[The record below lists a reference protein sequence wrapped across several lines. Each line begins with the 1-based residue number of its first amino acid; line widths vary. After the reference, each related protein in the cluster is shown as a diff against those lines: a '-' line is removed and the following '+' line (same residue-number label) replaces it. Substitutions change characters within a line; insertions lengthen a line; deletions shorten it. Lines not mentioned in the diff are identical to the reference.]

1 MDDLAPAASAATL
14 AAVPAQAPPPA
25 GERLPLRPEAD
36 AAEGTLLDAPA
47 VAAALERV
55 ETLMRE
61 LAGGGTDDPA
71 GAVAAEHLATGGGR
85 LRARLALAAAV
96 ALGGDADEAV
106 GWAAACELLHNA
118 TLVHDD
124 LLDGDRT
131 RRGRPAAW
139 ARHGAAQALV
149 AGDLLLVLPW
159 LALHWTEAG
168 PLRRWEAARA
178 LAWCASDVA
187 RCQAAE
193 LALRGSVDVTWDAW
207 RRIAAG
213 KTGTLFRL
221 PVLGAAVLCGR
232 PAAEAERLSAPFE
245 ALGVWFQVRNDLA
258 DLHGKS
264 GSPPGEDLRE
274 GKPTV
279 LTVEHLALHPGDAEW
294 IGGLLRLP
302 RDATPADEVRRA
314 VDAFRGG
321 ARAAARARRDAE
333 RTAVLAAP
341 ALRAE
346 PGLLRLAEETIA
358 SLG

>member
-1 MDDLAPAASAATL
+1 MDDLAPAASAAPF
-14 AAVPAQAPPPA
+14 ASVPALALPPA
-25 GERLPLRPEAD
+25 GARLPLRPGAED
-36 AAEGTLLDAPA
+36 AGGPLLDSPA
-47 VAAALERV
+47 VAAALARV
-55 ETLMRE
+55 EDLMRE
-61 LAGGGTDDPA
+61 LAGGGPDDPA
-71 GAVAAEHLATGGGR
+71 GAVAAEHLEAGGGR
-85 LRARLALAAAV
+85 LRARLALAATV
-96 ALGGDADEAV
+96 ALGGDAEEAV

-149 AGDLLLVLPW
+149 AGDLLLMLPW
-159 LALHWTEAG
+159 LALHWTETG

-193 LALRGSVDVTWDAW
+193 LALRGSADVSWDAW

-232 PAAEAERLSAPFE
+232 PAGEAERLSAPFE
-245 ALGVWFQVRNDLA
+245 ALGVWFQLRDDLL
-258 DLHGKS
+258 DLEGTR
-264 GSPPGEDLRE
+264 GNPPGEDLRE
-274 GKPTV
+274 GKPTA
-279 LTVEHLALHPGDAEW
+279 LTVEHLALHPGDGAW
-294 IGGLLRLP
+294 IARLLRLP
-302 RDATPADEVRRA
+302 RGATPADEVRRA
-314 VDAFRGG
+314 VAAFRGG
-321 ARAAARARRDAE
+321 ARAAACERMEVERR
-333 RTAVLAAP
+333 AVLDAP

-346 PGLLRLAEETIA
+346 AGLLRLAEETIA
-358 SLG
+358 ALG

>member
-1 MDDLAPAASAATL
+1 MDDLAPAAIAAPF
-14 AAVPAQAPPPA
+14 ASVP
-25 GERLPLRPEAD
+25 GSWRLPANGEAPGD
-36 AAEGTLLDAPA
+36 LLDSPA

-55 ETLMRE
+55 EALMRE
-61 LAGGGTDDPA
+61 LAGGGPDDPA
-71 GAVAAEHLATGGGR
+71 GAVAAEHLGTGGGR
-85 LRARLALAAAV
+85 LRARLALAATV
-96 ALGGDADEAV
+96 ALGGEADEAV

-149 AGDLLLVLPW
+149 AGDLLLMLPW

-178 LAWCASDVA
+178 LAWCAADVA
-187 RCQAAE
+187 RAQAAE
-193 LALRGSVDVTWDAW
+193 LALRGSADVSWGAW

-232 PAAEAERLSAPFE
+232 AGSEAERLSAPFE

-258 DLHGKS
+258 DLRGKG

-274 GKPTV
+274 GKPTA
-279 LTVEHLALHPGDAEW
+279 LTVEHVALHPGDAAW

-302 RDATPADEVRRA
+302 REATPADEVRRA
-314 VDAFRGG
+314 VAAFRGG
-321 ARAAARARRDAE
+321 ARDAARSRMEAE
-333 RTAVLAAP
+333 RSAVLAAP
-341 ALRAE
+341 ALHAG

-358 SLG
+358 ALG